1 MIVLIWILYEDKGSL
16 HQEEIDRSGRTR
28 WRDQGPGLCLEIEIM
43 AMIIKVI
50 MPGNGNHGNDYER
63 DYALKFQS

>member
-1 MIVLIWILYEDKGSL
+1 MVVLIWILYEDKGSL
-16 HQEEIDRSGRTR
+16 RQEEIDRSGRTR